1 MIDMRNIRKDYAGT
15 QVLDGLDLRIA
26 RGDKVGLIGRNGAG
40 KTTLI
45 RILTGEDEDY
55 SGAVSREEG
64 ATVAHVPQAF
74 PEFAG
79 TALDYVLEP
88 VKAIRVGLAGLE
100 EEMGA
105 AEGKRL
111 DAVLARYGA
120 LRADYDRAGGDDAE
134 DRARRLL
141 EGLALGRCADAP
153 AMSLSG
159 GERNVL
165 ALARAALPRPDLLVL
180 DEPGNHLDYWGLAWL
195 EGFIRDYPGEVL
207 VVSHN
212 RYLLDR
218 AVSRIVEL
226 DAGKATGFA
235 GNYSAWRVDRLRRSV
250 AGDMARKAD
259 QKKLERLEETVRR
272 FAEIARAHPDP
283 AWGRR
288 LRARRTQL
296 EKSREWAAGRDA
308 ARPASDGPSLSVSF
322 AGEASRADVALKLDG
337 FACARGGRVLLE
349 ETSLLVEP
357 GERVALVGP
366 NGCGKTSFL
375 EDVLRES
382 AEGSSRAFIG
392 PSMRVA
398 YCSQHGETV
407 DPEGSVLAACLR
419 AGARDANAA
428 WAAVSRFLFTRDAL
442 DQRAGSLSGGERNRL
457 QLALATIAGANFLVL
472 DEPTNHLDIPARE
485 AVEDAL
491 AEFAGTALIVSHDR
505 YLLDRV
511 ATRILEIDG
520 GELVEYRGNFSE
532 FWFRRYGSAIAA
544 PIAAS
549 SVGTRARAIAR
560 AKEPRPSADETER
573 RILALEAERPRLEKE
588 LVAARERG
596 DLRRARDLGGR
607 LADLSLRI
615 ERLYEEWG

>member
-1 MIDMRNIRKDYAGT
+1 MIDMRYIRKDYAGT
-15 QVLDGLDLRIA
+15 PVLDGLDLRVA

-45 RILTGEDEDY
+45 RILTGEDRDF
-55 SGAVSREEG
+55 SGTVSREEG

-88 VKAIRVGLAGLE
+88 VEAIRARLAALE
-100 EEMGA
+100 EEMGE

-111 DAVLARYGA
+111 DAVLSRYGA
-120 LRADYDRAGGDDAE
+120 LRADYDRAGGDGAE

-141 EGLALGRCADAP
+141 DALALGRCADTQ
-153 AMSLSG
+153 AMALSG

-195 EGFIRDYPGEVL
+195 EGFIRDYPGAVL

-226 DAGKATGFA
+226 DEGKATSFA

-296 EKSREWAAGRDA
+296 EKSHEWAAERDA
-308 ARPASDGPSLSVSF
+308 ARPSSGGPSISVTF
-322 AGEASRADVALKLDG
+322 AGEASRADVALKLEG
-337 FACARGGRVLLE
+337 FSCERGGRVLLE

-382 AEGSSRAFIG
+382 AAGSNRVLIG

-398 YCSQHGETV
+398 YCSQHGETIGKDV
-407 DPEGSVLAACLR
+407 TVLDACIR
-419 AGARDANAA
+419 AGARDVNAA

-442 DQRAGSLSGGERNRL
+442 EQRTGSLSGGERNRL

-491 AEFAGTALIVSHDR
+491 AEFAGTALVVSHDR

-511 ATRILEIDG
+511 ATRVLEIDG

-532 FWFRRYGSAIAA
+532 FWFRRYGSSATV
-544 PIAAS
+544 AAS
-549 SVGTRARAIAR
+549 SLDGRARAIDR
-560 AKEPRPSADETER
+560 AKAPQASADETER
-573 RILALEAERPRLEKE
+573 RILALEDERPRLEKE
-588 LVAARERG
+588 MVAAQERG
-596 DLRRARDLGGR
+596 DLRRARDLGSR
-607 LADLSLRI
+607 LADLSRQI
-615 ERLYEEWG
+615 DRLYEEWG